1 MGILSSLKNF
11 YKEPAPAEPITDQAV
26 IDKTYAMW
34 RMRIFLSMFFGY
46 IIFYTCRKNTL

>member
-1 MGILSSLKNF
+1 MGILSNLKEF
-11 YKEPAPAEPITDQAV
+11 FKEPAPAEPITDQAV

-46 IIFYTCRKNTL
+46 SQKSI